1 MLMKDDSAELL
12 ILYSCPQSTLMGQ
25 PDANINLCHTLRGQ
39 AMLCMMVLMW
49 GRAIPLPP
57 SPALAPASRRPRDW
71 PLWAPAHLHYILSWH
86 AATLPS
92 DCSDM
97 PSSRKLMLAALWSF
111 TVPGQYNGAVHDSI
125 CRQGQH
131 RVASSQ
137 CFHEAVYVS
146 SARATV
152 KQRIGTSTLKPMV
165 LNRSV
170 P

>member
-131 RVASSQ
+131 RV
-137 CFHEAVYVS
+137 
-146 SARATV
+146 
-152 KQRIGTSTLKPMV
+152 GTF
-165 LNRSV
+165 
-170 P
+170 